1 MNAQRWIALGAVVL
15 IVACIAS
22 SNIWLTPL
30 MAGDAED
37 EDATLTAE
45 AAADAEGEEA
55 EGEVTP
61 TLESNALTPTPE
73 PTLDPDVAA
82 ILEDLEMAELD
93 VGIDPFVTRTGNFT
107 TTDPAY
113 QAEGSASIYQL
124 SEAQRVLRLENFNIT
139 AGPDLR
145 VILSQHEAPRT
156 SAETLLPSYL
166 DLGALKGTTGAQ
178 NYEIPE
184 GEALDDY
191 QSVVIYSMSLNV
203 VYGTAT
209 LSDVRGS

>member
-1 MNAQRWIALGAVVL
+1 MNAQRWIALGVVVL
-15 IVACIAS
+15 VVACVAS
-22 SNIWLTPL
+22 SNIWLAPL
-30 MAGDAED
+30 TADD
-37 EDATLTAE
+37 EEGQDATLTAE
-45 AAADAEGEEA
+45 AEAIAEDQDTEGEA
-55 EGEVTP
+55 TP
-61 TLESNALTPTPE
+61 TLEGNELTPTPE

-82 ILEDLEMAELD
+82 ILEDLEMAELE
-93 VGIDPFVTRTGNFT
+93 VGIDPFVTRTGDFT

-124 SEAQRVLRLENFNIT
+124 SEAQRVLRLDNFNIT

-145 VILSQHEAPRT
+145 VILSQHEDPRT
-156 SAETLLPSYL
+156 SAETLLPAYL
-166 DLGALKGTTGAQ
+166 DLGPLKDTTGAQ

-184 GEALDDY
+184 GESLDDY